1 MQEIKT
7 VALIGL
13 GGIGGYLASN
23 LQKVTGKENLRIIA
37 GGARKERIE
46 KNGLLINGE
55 PMSFHVVAPEEET
68 GYADLVIIITKS
80 LGLREA
86 VLQVKNQVGPD
97 TMIMSPLNGIESE
110 DIVAEVYGY
119 ERILYSLARVSVTVT
134 NQNELHFNPG
144 FAHMEFGEKTNETYS
159 ERVLAVKT
167 LFESA
172 GIKSVIQKDMIFAIW
187 HKFMCNV
194 AENQTAAILG
204 IPFGAWHCDEH
215 ANHLREMAM
224 REVIAIA
231 NKKGIPLGEQD
242 MVEQGERLKKINKD
256 GRPSTLQDIEA
267 GRKTEVDMFA
277 GTVMRLGK
285 EVGVETPV
293 NEFMYHAIKVLED
306 KNDGVF

>member
-1 MQEIKT
+1 MGEIKT

-23 LQKVTGKENLRIIA
+23 LQRVIGKENLRIIA

-46 KNGLLINGE
+46 KNGLIVNGE
-55 PMSFHVVAPEEET
+55 PMLFHVVAPEEET
-68 GYADLVIIITKS
+68 GYADIVIIITKS

-97 TMIMSPLNGIESE
+97 TIIMSPLNGIESE
-110 DIVAEVYGY
+110 DIVAETYGY

-134 NQNELHFNPG
+134 NQNELHFNPS
-144 FAHMEFGEKTNETYS
+144 FAHMEFGEKINEIDS
-159 ERVLAVKT
+159 ERVVAVKT
-167 LFESA
+167 LFENA
-172 GIKSVIQKDMIFAIW
+172 GIKSIIQKDMIFALW

-194 AENQTAAILG
+194 AENQIAAILG

-285 EVGVETPV
+285 EVGVATPV

-306 KNDGVF
+306 KNDGIF

>member
-46 KNGLLINGE
+46 KNGLIVNGE
-55 PMSFHVVAPEEET
+55 PVSFHVVAPEEET

-97 TMIMSPLNGIESE
+97 TIIMSPLNGIESE

-285 EVGVETPV
+285 EVSVETPV

>member
-46 KNGLLINGE
+46 KNGLIVNGE
-55 PMSFHVVAPEEET
+55 PVSFHVVAPEEET

>member
-1 MQEIKT
+1 MGEIKT

-23 LQKVTGKENLRIIA
+23 LQRVIGKENVRIIA

-46 KNGLLINGE
+46 KNGLIVNGE
-55 PMSFHVVAPEEET
+55 PMLFHVVAPEEET

-80 LGLREA
+80 LSLREA
-86 VLQVKNQVGPD
+86 VLQVKNQVGPN
-97 TMIMSPLNGIESE
+97 TIIMSPLNGIESE
-110 DIVAEVYGY
+110 DIVAETYGY

-134 NQNELHFNPG
+134 NQNELHFNPS
-144 FAHMEFGEKTNETYS
+144 FAHMEFGEKINEIDS
-159 ERVLAVKT
+159 ERVVAVKT
-167 LFESA
+167 LFENA
-172 GIKSVIQKDMIFAIW
+172 GIKSIIQKDMIFALW

-194 AENQTAAILG
+194 AENQIAAILG

-285 EVGVETPV
+285 EVGVATPV

-306 KNDGVF
+306 KNDGIF

>member
-1 MQEIKT
+1 MREIKT

-23 LQKVTGKENLRIIA
+23 LQRVIGKENVRIIA

-46 KNGLLINGE
+46 KNGLIVNGE
-55 PMSFHVVAPEEET
+55 PMLFHVVAPEEET

-86 VLQVKNQVGPD
+86 VLQVKNQVGPN
-97 TMIMSPLNGIESE
+97 TIIMSPLNGIESE
-110 DIVAEVYGY
+110 DIVAETYGY

-134 NQNELHFNPG
+134 NQNELHFNPS
-144 FAHMEFGEKTNETYS
+144 FAHMEFGEKINEIDS
-159 ERVLAVKT
+159 ERVVAVKT
-167 LFESA
+167 LFENA
-172 GIKSVIQKDMIFAIW
+172 GIKSIIQKDMIFALW

-194 AENQTAAILG
+194 AENQIAAILK

-231 NKKGIPLGEQD
+231 NKKGISLGEQD

-285 EVGVETPV
+285 EVGVATPV

-306 KNDGVF
+306 KNDGIF

>member
-1 MQEIKT
+1 MGEIKT

-23 LQKVTGKENLRIIA
+23 LQRVIGKENLRIIA

-46 KNGLLINGE
+46 KNGLIVNGE
-55 PMSFHVVAPEEET
+55 PMLFHVVAPEEET

-97 TMIMSPLNGIESE
+97 TIIMSPLNGIESE
-110 DIVAEVYGY
+110 DIVAETYGY

-134 NQNELHFNPG
+134 NQNELHFNPS
-144 FAHMEFGEKTNETYS
+144 FAHMEFGEKINEIDS
-159 ERVLAVKT
+159 ERVVAVKT
-167 LFESA
+167 LFENA
-172 GIKSVIQKDMIFAIW
+172 GIKSIIQKDMIFALW

-194 AENQTAAILG
+194 AENQIAAILG

-285 EVGVETPV
+285 EVGVATPV

-306 KNDGVF
+306 KNDGIF

>member
-1 MQEIKT
+1 MGEIKT

-23 LQKVTGKENLRIIA
+23 LQRVIGKENVRIIA

-46 KNGLLINGE
+46 KNGLIVNGE
-55 PMSFHVVAPEEET
+55 PMLFHVVAPEEET

-86 VLQVKNQVGPD
+86 VLQVKNQVGPN
-97 TMIMSPLNGIESE
+97 TIIMSPLNGIESE
-110 DIVAEVYGY
+110 DIVAETYGY

-134 NQNELHFNPG
+134 NQNELHFNPS
-144 FAHMEFGEKTNETYS
+144 FAHMEFGEKINEIDS
-159 ERVLAVKT
+159 ERVVAVKT
-167 LFESA
+167 LFENA
-172 GIKSVIQKDMIFAIW
+172 GIKSIIQKDMIFALW

-194 AENQTAAILG
+194 AENQIAAILK

-231 NKKGIPLGEQD
+231 NKKGISLGEQD

-285 EVGVETPV
+285 EVGVATPV

-306 KNDGVF
+306 KNDGIF

>member
-1 MQEIKT
+1 MGEIKT

-23 LQKVTGKENLRIIA
+23 LQRVIGKENVRIIA

-46 KNGLLINGE
+46 KNGLIVNGE
-55 PMSFHVVAPEEET
+55 PMLFHVVAPEEET

-80 LGLREA
+80 LSLREA
-86 VLQVKNQVGPD
+86 VLQVKNQVGPN
-97 TMIMSPLNGIESE
+97 TIIMSPLNGIESE
-110 DIVAEVYGY
+110 DIVAETYGY

-134 NQNELHFNPG
+134 NQNELHFNPS
-144 FAHMEFGEKTNETYS
+144 FAHMEFGEKINEIDS
-159 ERVLAVKT
+159 ERIVAVKT
-167 LFESA
+167 LFENA
-172 GIKSVIQKDMIFAIW
+172 GIKSIIQKDMIFALW

-194 AENQTAAILG
+194 AENQIAAILG

-256 GRPSTLQDIEA
+256 GRPSTLQDLEA

-285 EVGVETPV
+285 EVGVATPV

-306 KNDGVF
+306 KNDGIF

>member
-1 MQEIKT
+1 MGEIKT

-23 LQKVTGKENLRIIA
+23 LQRVIGKENVRIIA

-46 KNGLLINGE
+46 KNGLIVNGE
-55 PMSFHVVAPEEET
+55 PMLFHVVAPEEET

-86 VLQVKNQVGPD
+86 VLQVKNQVGPN
-97 TMIMSPLNGIESE
+97 TIIMSPLNGIESE
-110 DIVAEVYGY
+110 DIVAETYGY

-134 NQNELHFNPG
+134 NQNELHFNPS
-144 FAHMEFGEKTNETYS
+144 FAHMEFGEKINEIDS
-159 ERVLAVKT
+159 ERVVAVKT
-167 LFESA
+167 LFENA
-172 GIKSVIQKDMIFAIW
+172 GIKSIIQKDMIFALW

-194 AENQTAAILG
+194 AENQIAAILK

-285 EVGVETPV
+285 EVGVATPV

-306 KNDGVF
+306 KNDGIF

>member
-1 MQEIKT
+1 MREIKT

-23 LQKVTGKENLRIIA
+23 LQRVIGKENVRIIA

-46 KNGLLINGE
+46 KNGLIVNGE
-55 PMSFHVVAPEEET
+55 PMLFHVVAPEEET

-97 TMIMSPLNGIESE
+97 TIIMSPLNGIESE
-110 DIVAEVYGY
+110 DIVAETYGY

-134 NQNELHFNPG
+134 NQNELHFNPS
-144 FAHMEFGEKTNETYS
+144 FAHMEFGEKINEIDS
-159 ERVLAVKT
+159 ERIVAVKT
-167 LFESA
+167 LFENA
-172 GIKSVIQKDMIFAIW
+172 GIKSIIQKDMIFALW

-194 AENQTAAILG
+194 AENQIAAILG

-285 EVGVETPV
+285 EVGVATPV

-306 KNDGVF
+306 KNDGIF

>member
-1 MQEIKT
+1 MGEIKT

-23 LQKVTGKENLRIIA
+23 LQRVIGKENLRIIA

-46 KNGLLINGE
+46 KNGLIVNGE
-55 PMSFHVVAPEEET
+55 PMLFHVVAPEEET

-80 LGLREA
+80 LSLREA
-86 VLQVKNQVGPD
+86 VLQVKNQVGPN
-97 TMIMSPLNGIESE
+97 TIIMSPLNGIESE
-110 DIVAEVYGY
+110 DIVAETYGY

-134 NQNELHFNPG
+134 NQNELHFNPS
-144 FAHMEFGEKTNETYS
+144 FAHMEFGEKINEIDS
-159 ERVLAVKT
+159 ERVVAVKT
-167 LFESA
+167 LFENA
-172 GIKSVIQKDMIFAIW
+172 GIKSIIQKDMIFALW

-194 AENQTAAILG
+194 AENQIAAILG

-285 EVGVETPV
+285 EVGVATPV

-306 KNDGVF
+306 KNDGIF

>member
-1 MQEIKT
+1 MREIKT

-23 LQKVTGKENLRIIA
+23 LQTVTGKENLRIIA
-37 GGARKERIE
+37 GGERKERIE
-46 KNGLLINGE
+46 RNGLIVNGE
-55 PMSFHVVAPEEET
+55 PMSFHVVSPDEET
-68 GYADLVIIITKS
+68 GAAELVIIITKFS
-80 LGLREA
+80 GLRQAIEE
-86 VLQVKNQVGPD
+86 VKHQVGPD
-97 TMIMSPLNGIESE
+97 TIIMAPLNGIESE
-110 DIVAEVYGY
+110 DIVAETYGY

-134 NQNELHFNPG
+134 NQNELHFNPN
-144 FAHMEFGEKTNETYS
+144 FAHMEFGEKLNETYS
-159 ERVLAVKT
+159 ERVQAVKT

-172 GIKSVIQKDMIFAIW
+172 GIKSVIQKDMIFALW

-194 AENQTAAILG
+194 AENQTAAVLG

-231 NKKGIPLGEQD
+231 NKKGIMLSEED
-242 MVEQGERLKKINKD
+242 IRKQGETLKKINPD

-285 EVGVETPV
+285 EVGVETPI
-293 NEFMYHAIKVLED
+293 NEFLYHAIKVLED
-306 KNDGVF
+306 KNDGLF

>member
-1 MQEIKT
+1 MGEIKT

-23 LQKVTGKENLRIIA
+23 LQRVIGKENVRIIA

-46 KNGLLINGE
+46 KNGLIVNGE
-55 PMSFHVVAPEEET
+55 PMLFHVVAPEEET

-97 TMIMSPLNGIESE
+97 TIIMSPLNGIESE
-110 DIVAEVYGY
+110 DIVAETYGY

-134 NQNELHFNPG
+134 NQNELHFNPS
-144 FAHMEFGEKTNETYS
+144 FAHMEFGEKINEIDS
-159 ERVLAVKT
+159 ERIVAVKT
-167 LFESA
+167 LFENA
-172 GIKSVIQKDMIFAIW
+172 GIKSIIQKDMIFALW

-194 AENQTAAILG
+194 AENQIAAILG

-285 EVGVETPV
+285 EVGVATPV

-306 KNDGVF
+306 KNDGIF

>member
-1 MQEIKT
+1 MREIKT

-23 LQKVTGKENLRIIA
+23 LQRVIGKENLRIIA

-46 KNGLLINGE
+46 KNGLIVNGE
-55 PMSFHVVAPEEET
+55 PMLFHVVAPEEET

-97 TMIMSPLNGIESE
+97 TIIMSPLNGIESE
-110 DIVAEVYGY
+110 DIVAETYGY

-134 NQNELHFNPG
+134 NQNELHFNPS
-144 FAHMEFGEKTNETYS
+144 FAHMEFGEKINEIDS
-159 ERVLAVKT
+159 ERIVAVKT
-167 LFESA
+167 LFENA
-172 GIKSVIQKDMIFAIW
+172 GIKSIIQKDMIFALW

-194 AENQTAAILG
+194 AENQIAAILG

-285 EVGVETPV
+285 EVGVATPV

-306 KNDGVF
+306 KNDGIF

>member
-1 MQEIKT
+1 MREIKT

-23 LQKVTGKENLRIIA
+23 LQRVIGKENVRIIA
-37 GGARKERIE
+37 GEARKERIE
-46 KNGLLINGE
+46 KNGLIVNGE

-86 VLQVKNQVGPD
+86 VLQVKNQVGPN
-97 TMIMSPLNGIESE
+97 TIIMSPLNGIESE
-110 DIVAEVYGY
+110 DIVAETYGY

-134 NQNELHFNPG
+134 NQNELHFNPS
-144 FAHMEFGEKTNETYS
+144 FAHMEFGEKINEIDS
-159 ERVLAVKT
+159 ERVVAVKT
-167 LFESA
+167 LFENA
-172 GIKSVIQKDMIFAIW
+172 GIKSIIQKDMIFALW

-194 AENQTAAILG
+194 AENQIAAILK

-231 NKKGIPLGEQD
+231 NKKGISLGEQD

-285 EVGVETPV
+285 EVGVATPV

-306 KNDGVF
+306 KNDGIF

>member
-1 MQEIKT
+1 MREIKT

-23 LQKVTGKENLRIIA
+23 LQRVIGKENVRIIA
-37 GGARKERIE
+37 GEARKERIE
-46 KNGLLINGE
+46 KNGLIVNGE
-55 PMSFHVVAPEEET
+55 PMLFHVVAPEEET

-86 VLQVKNQVGPD
+86 VLQVKNQVGPN
-97 TMIMSPLNGIESE
+97 TIIMSPLNGIESE
-110 DIVAEVYGY
+110 DIVAETYGY

-134 NQNELHFNPG
+134 NQNELHFNPS
-144 FAHMEFGEKTNETYS
+144 FAHMEFGEKINEIDS
-159 ERVLAVKT
+159 ERVVAVKT
-167 LFESA
+167 LFENA
-172 GIKSVIQKDMIFAIW
+172 GIKSIIQKDMIFALW

-194 AENQTAAILG
+194 AENQIAAILK

-285 EVGVETPV
+285 EVGVATPV

-306 KNDGVF
+306 KNDGIF

>member
-1 MQEIKT
+1 MREIKT

-23 LQKVTGKENLRIIA
+23 LQRVIGKENVRIIA

-46 KNGLLINGE
+46 KNGLIVNGE
-55 PMSFHVVAPEEET
+55 PMLFHVVAPEEET

-86 VLQVKNQVGPD
+86 VLQVKNQVGPN
-97 TMIMSPLNGIESE
+97 TIIMSPLNGIESE
-110 DIVAEVYGY
+110 DIVAETYGY

-134 NQNELHFNPG
+134 NQNELHFNPS
-144 FAHMEFGEKTNETYS
+144 FAHMEFGEKINEIDS
-159 ERVLAVKT
+159 ERIVAVKT
-167 LFESA
+167 LFENA
-172 GIKSVIQKDMIFAIW
+172 GIKSIIQKDMIFALW

-194 AENQTAAILG
+194 AENQIAAILG

-285 EVGVETPV
+285 EVGVATPV

-306 KNDGVF
+306 KNDGIF

>member
-1 MQEIKT
+1 MGEIKT

-23 LQKVTGKENLRIIA
+23 LQRVIGKENLRIIA

-46 KNGLLINGE
+46 KNGLIVNGE
-55 PMSFHVVAPEEET
+55 PMLFHVVAPEEET

-80 LGLREA
+80 LSLREA
-86 VLQVKNQVGPD
+86 VLQVKNQVGPN
-97 TMIMSPLNGIESE
+97 TIIMSPLNGIESE
-110 DIVAEVYGY
+110 DIVAETYGY

-134 NQNELHFNPG
+134 NQNELHFNPS
-144 FAHMEFGEKTNETYS
+144 FAHMEFGEKINEIDS
-159 ERVLAVKT
+159 ERIVAVKT
-167 LFESA
+167 LFENA
-172 GIKSVIQKDMIFAIW
+172 GIKSIIQKDMIFALW

-194 AENQTAAILG
+194 AENQIAAILG

-285 EVGVETPV
+285 EVGVATPV

-306 KNDGVF
+306 KNDGIF

>member
-1 MQEIKT
+1 MKEIKT

-46 KNGLLINGE
+46 KNGLIVNGE
-55 PMSFHVVAPEEET
+55 PVSFHVVAPEEET

-97 TMIMSPLNGIESE
+97 TIIMSPLNGIESE

-285 EVGVETPV
+285 EVSVETPV